1 MNDIEDSGFIIIND
15 ELSNNK
21 KSLMKLNLKK
31 LRNKCQ
37 EYNLST
43 EGSKTQLINRII
55 NYRI

>member
-1 MNDIEDSGFIIIND
+1 MNDVEDSGFVIID
-15 ELSNNK
+15 NK

-31 LRNKCQ
+31 LRTKCQ

-55 NYRI
+55 SYQI